1 MSGNSVYLG
10 NPNLK
15 KADVQQNWT
24 KKSVEE
30 YTKCMEDPTYFIQN
44 YVKIVS
50 IDEGLVPFSLWDFQ
64 KEIIDTFHN
73 NRFTIC
79 KLPRQSGKSTTI
91 IAYLLHY
98 VLFNPTVNV
107 AILANKAAVARDLL
121 SRLQLAYE
129 HLPKWLQQGVM
140 SWNKGSLELE
150 NGSKILASSTS
161 ASAVRGG
168 SYNIIFLDE
177 FAYVPS
183 NVAEQFFSSVYPTIS
198 SGKTSKVMIV
208 STPHG
213 MNMFY
218 KMWTDSENKR
228 NSYIPIEVHWSQVPG
243 RDVTWKEET
252 IKNTSESQFNTEFE
266 CVSGD
271 TKITLKDSD
280 TGKIF
285 NVNIEYLMYIR
296 YQKTTSKTYEV
307 LSPSGFVNFSG
318 IQTVPHSKY
327 RHFIFDDGT
336 ELKCSLNHRFGKDE
350 ILASSLWRGAELQGK
365 QILYAEDIE
374 EDIDLYDLLNVG
386 GGNLYYTNG
395 LVSHNCEFL
404 GSIDTLITSTKLKT
418 LTYKNPVQSN
428 AGIDLYKKPQENHTY
443 MLTADVS
450 RGTSNDYSAFL
461 VFDITEMPYTIVAKY
476 RDNEI
481 KPLIFPSKIY
491 NIARVYNQ
499 AFVLVEVNDIGEQ
512 VANTL
517 QFDLEYDNLVMSSMR
532 GRAGQILG
540 GGFSGGRAQL
550 GVRTTKAVKKIGCS
564 NLKQMIED
572 NKLIVEDYDIIN
584 ELSTF
589 IVKGSSFQAD
599 DGCTDDLVSCLF
611 IFSWAT
617 DQTYF
622 KELTDVDVRKTM
634 MREQQDALEQDM
646 APFGFVVTGLEDEN
660 IGEVIDEYGTR
671 WNPVVRDYGS
681 NW

>member
-1 MSGNSVYLG
+1 METYLG

-15 KADVQQNWT
+15 RANITQEWT
-24 KKSVEE
+24 KEEIEE
-30 YTKCMEDPTYFIQN
+30 YAKCMKDPQYFIEH
-44 YVKIVS
+44 YIKIVS
-50 IDEGLVPFSLWDFQ
+50 LDEGLIPFHLYDFQ
-64 KEIIDTFHN
+64 KEMIGTFHN

-98 VLFNPTVNV
+98 VLFNPNVNV
-107 AILANKAAVARDLL
+107 AILANKAATARDLL
-121 SRLQLAYE
+121 GRLQLAYE

-150 NGSKILASSTS
+150 NGSKILASATS
-161 ASAVRGG
+161 SSAVRGG

-198 SGKTSKVMIV
+198 SGKTTKVMIV

-218 KMWTDSENKR
+218 KLWVDAEEGR
-228 NSYIPIEVHWSQVPG
+228 NSYVPIEVHWSEVPG
-243 RDVTWKEET
+243 RDEKWKEET

-266 CVSGD
+266 C
-271 TKITLKDSD
+271 
-280 TGKIF
+280 
-285 NVNIEYLMYIR
+285 
-296 YQKTTSKTYEV
+296 
-307 LSPSGFVNFSG
+307 
-318 IQTVPHSKY
+318 
-327 RHFIFDDGT
+327 
-336 ELKCSLNHRFGKDE
+336 
-350 ILASSLWRGAELQGK
+350 
-365 QILYAEDIE
+365 
-374 EDIDLYDLLNVG
+374 
-386 GGNLYYTNG
+386 
-395 LVSHNCEFL
+395 EFL
-404 GSIDTLITSTKLKT
+404 GSIDTLITPAKLKT
-418 LTYKNPVQSN
+418 LTYRTPIQSN
-428 AGIDLYKKPQENHTY
+428 AGLDVYVKPIDKHTY

-450 RGTSNDYSAFL
+450 RGTKNDYSAFA
-461 VFDITEMPYTIVAKY
+461 VIDITELPYKIVAKF

-481 KPLIFPSKIY
+481 KPLLFPSKIY
-491 NIARVYNQ
+491 DVALAYNK
-499 AFVLVEVNDIGEQ
+499 AFVMVEVNDIGEQ

-517 QFDLEYDNLVMSSMR
+517 QFDLEYDNLIMASMR

-550 GVRTTKAVKKIGCS
+550 GVRTTKAVKRIGCS
-564 NLKQMIED
+564 NLKQLIED
-572 NKLIVEDYDIIN
+572 NKLIVEDYDCIN

-589 IVKGSSFQAD
+589 IVKGQSFEAD
-599 DGCTDDLVSCLF
+599 EGCNDDLVACLF
-611 IFSWAT
+611 MFAWAT

-622 KELTDVDVRKTM
+622 KELTDMDVRQTM
-634 MREQQDALEQDM
+634 MREQQDMLEQDM
-646 APFGFVVTGLEDEN
+646 APFGFVITGLEDDN